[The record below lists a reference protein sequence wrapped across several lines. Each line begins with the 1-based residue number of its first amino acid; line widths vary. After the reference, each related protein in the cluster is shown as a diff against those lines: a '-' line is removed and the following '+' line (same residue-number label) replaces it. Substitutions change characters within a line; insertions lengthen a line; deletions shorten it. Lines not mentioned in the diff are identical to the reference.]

1 MRKFALAAMVSIALV
16 GCKDKGSEFVGEWKG
31 GDENIVVS
39 KVDGGYRAVSELE
52 NEGMSFLNLDVKLTA
67 ESDKML
73 VTLQNQAKALELAS
87 DGSLTSYLRN
97 KPKAFIKA
105 N

>member
-1 MRKFALAAMVSIALV
+1 MRKIVLAAMVSIALL
-16 GCKDKGSEFVGEWKG
+16 GCKDKGSEFVGEWKA
-31 GDENIVVS
+31 GDENIIVS
-39 KVDGGYRAVSELE
+39 KVDDGYRAESKLG

-67 ESDKML
+67 ESDTVL
-73 VTLQNQAKALELAS
+73 VTLQNQGKALELAS

-97 KPKAFIKA
+97 KPKAFTKA